1 MPASGT
7 DSGSSVTW
15 LCVCVCY
22 VCVCVCVCV
31 LCVVFCGLLFCVV
44 CVCVCGITF
53 ATETAGVMSPSS
65 SDEDSRVIG
74 FCAVPNS
81 DCSADSK
88 VITGAATN
96 SIIFSLRRF

>member
-22 VCVCVCVCV
+22 VCVCVCV

>member
-1 MPASGT
+1 M
-7 DSGSSVTW
+7 
-15 LCVCVCY
+15 
-22 VCVCVCVCV
+22 CVCVCVCV
-31 LCVVFCGLLFCVV
+31 VCCFLWSVVLCCV

>member
-1 MPASGT
+1 M
-7 DSGSSVTW
+7 
-15 LCVCVCY
+15 
-22 VCVCVCVCV
+22 CVCVCVVCCFLWSVV
-31 LCVVFCGLLFCVV
+31 LCCVCV

>member
-1 MPASGT
+1 M
-7 DSGSSVTW
+7 
-15 LCVCVCY
+15 CVC
-22 VCVCVCVCV
+22 CV
-31 LCVVFCGLLFCVV
+31 LFFVVCCFVL